1 MMEISTP
8 KEFFE
13 KALPQRF
20 NSAKATGVDVTVQ
33 INVTG
38 PNGGEWVVTI
48 QNQTLKTQ
56 QGTAPTADLALSM
69 AENDFMD
76 LMTHRISAEKAF
88 FSGKVRFKGNITLA
102 LKLRDAG
109 FL

>member
-1 MMEISTP
+1 MERFIP

-13 KALPQRF
+13 KTLPQRF
-20 NSAKATGVDVTVQ
+20 NPAKAAGVNVTVQ
-33 INVTG
+33 ISIAG

-56 QGTAPTADLALSM
+56 QGTAPTPDLALSM

-88 FSGKVRFKGNITLA
+88 FSGKVKFKGNIALA